1 MLAWDIVAISE
12 ETTNANAKAGE
23 KRMHAVNTRR
33 ALIQTQGHLTVR
45 RMLHA
50 ALVVALAHTLAAP
63 AVTPVAAPKELTL
76 ERIFADPPLDGRLP
90 MQLGLSPDGRFL
102 TFLKPNDKDSD
113 VLDLWGAALPDGT
126 PRLLVATA
134 DLLGGAEQKLT
145 EEEKMALERKR
156 ISKKGI
162 TSYLWCGKDSSGL
175 VFPLSG
181 DLYHA
186 ALPAA
191 ADTSAATKPV
201 VKRLTNDDVP
211 ELEPKCSKDGALVAF
226 TKKGDVFV
234 LDRKTNKARALTK
247 GATATKT
254 FGLAE
259 FIAQEEMGRH
269 DGLWWSPD
277 ARRLLVMEVD
287 ESKVGV
293 KVRAQIFADRT
304 ETFEQRY
311 PAAGETNATVTAWL
325 IDVATGKK
333 TKLQTPA
340 EDGYLPRAGF
350 FQDGRAWVQW
360 QSRDQKRLRLFE
372 ANAAGVLRPI
382 LEETD
387 AAWVDLHD
395 DLEDLDKQMPGKLL
409 WSSERSG
416 RRQLYVVDRKTGA
429 LTALTNEPEPVL
441 RVLAVDDASGTIFY
455 AAARDRGRQSVV
467 AAVQAKGGPSRVLTT
482 EPGMHTA
489 TFDDAG
495 KYFVLRHSSP
505 LHTTGSI
512 GKPPTTTV
520 RDASGK
526 LVMAIDGEVSPE
538 LASIA
543 AMPHTFLDLQAED
556 GSIMNGV
563 LFEPAKLD
571 PKKKHA
577 VIAFVYG
584 GPTGHTVTK
593 GWSRSVFMT
602 RYWTQRGFGVFFVDN
617 RGMGARDRDF
627 SRAHYLRFGDVEVRD
642 LFDATKQMAAKTPWV
657 DAKRI
662 GVFGW
667 SYGGYLA
674 ARAMLDEASPFA
686 AAVGVAPVTDWTLYD
701 THYTERYVGMP
712 LIGGD
717 GKASNPTYT
726 KSNLVTRAKLL
737 SKPLMLVHGTADD
750 NVLFEHTLRL
760 TEALQKEGKL
770 FELMIYPGK
779 AHGISGKPAQLH
791 VYKTVTTFFEER
803 L

>member
-1 MLAWDIVAISE
+1 MLLL
-12 ETTNANAKAGE
+12 N
-23 KRMHAVNTRR
+23 
-33 ALIQTQGHLTVR
+33 
-45 RMLHA
+45 
-50 ALVVALAHTLAAP
+50 VALMATTLSP
-63 AVTPVAAPKELTL
+63 ALPSKELTL
-76 ERIFADPPLDGRLP
+76 ERIFADPPLEGRTP
-90 MQLGLSPDGRFL
+90 MALGLSPDGRFF

-126 PRLLVATA
+126 PRLVVATA
-134 DLLGGAEQKLT
+134 DLLAGTEQKLT
-145 EEEKMALERKR
+145 EAEKMALERKR
-156 ISKKGI
+156 ITKKGI
-162 TSYLWCGKDSSGL
+162 TSYLWCGKDSTGL

-186 ALPAA
+186 AISGDGA
-191 ADTSAATKPV
+191 KPTV
-201 VKRLTNDDVP
+201 TRLTSDDEP
-211 ELEPKCSKDGALVAF
+211 ELNPKCSKDGAFIAF

-234 LDRKTNKARALTK
+234 LDRKSKKARALTK
-247 GATATKT
+247 GGSATRT

-259 FIAQEEMGRH
+259 FIAEEEMGRH

-277 ARRLLVMEVD
+277 SKRVLVMEVD

-311 PAAGETNATVTAWL
+311 PAAGEANAVVTAWV

-333 TKLQTPA
+333 TKLQTPT
-340 EDGYLPRAGF
+340 EDGYFPRAGF
-350 FQDGRAWVQW
+350 FQDGAAWIQW
-360 QSRDQKRLRLFE
+360 QSRDQKKLRLFE
-372 ANAAGVLRPI
+372 ANASGVLRPV

-395 DLEDLDKQMPGKLL
+395 DLEDLHTVLPGKLL

-416 RRQLYVVDRKTGA
+416 RRQLYVVDRKSGA

-441 RVLAVDDASGTIFY
+441 RVLAVDDAGTVFY
-455 AAARDRGRQSVV
+455 TAARDRGRQAHVLAISV
-467 AAVQAKGGPSRVLTT
+467 KGGAAKAITT

-495 KYFVLRHSSP
+495 KFFVHRHAKP
-505 LHTTGSI
+505 LPTEGSF
-512 GKPPTTTV
+512 GTPPTTTV
-520 RDASGK
+520 RDATGK
-526 LVMAIDGEVSPE
+526 QVMAIDGEVPPE

-543 AMPHTFLDLQAED
+543 AMPHAFLDLKAED
-556 GSIMNGV
+556 GAIMNGV
-563 LFEPAKLD
+563 LFEPMKREAN
-571 PKKKHA
+571 KKYP
-577 VIAFVYG
+577 VIAYVYG
-584 GPTGHTVTK
+584 GPTGHMVTK
-593 GWSRSVFMT
+593 GWGRGMFMT

-627 SRAHYLRFGDVEVRD
+627 ARAHFQRFGDVEVRD
-642 LFDATKQMAAKTPWV
+642 LFDATRQMAAQTAWV
-657 DAKRI
+657 DAKKL

-674 ARAMLDEASPFA
+674 ARAALDENTPFSA
-686 AAVGVAPVTDWTLYD
+686 HVGVAPVTDWSLYD

-712 LIGGD
+712 KLAD
-717 GKASNPTYT
+717 GKPNDTYT
-726 KSNLVTRAKLL
+726 KSNLVTRARLL
-737 SKPLMLVHGTADD
+737 SKPLLLVHGTADD

-760 TEALQKEGKL
+760 TEALQKEGKV

-791 VYKTVTTFFEER
+791 VYRTITTFFETKFNQK
-803 L
+803 